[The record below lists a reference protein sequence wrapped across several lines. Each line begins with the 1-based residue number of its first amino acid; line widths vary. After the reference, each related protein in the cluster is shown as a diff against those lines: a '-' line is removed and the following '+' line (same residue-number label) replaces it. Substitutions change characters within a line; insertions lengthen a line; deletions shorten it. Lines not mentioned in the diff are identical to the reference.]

1 MISVSGWY
9 LDCVTELGVIHGVHA
24 LLLCYYGNE
33 AVTPLDLL
41 GDVGGAGLRG
51 DPRRLHDALQD
62 DDHLQVAALQLHRR
76 QVVQRA
82 DGTDNSVM
90 DGICKTLLS
99 LPSAT
104 L

>member
-1 MISVSGWY
+1 MSGWY

-82 DGTDNSVM
+82 AEQTTRSWTAFVKHFSFYRLQHCEVN
-90 DGICKTLLS
+90 
-99 LPSAT
+99 
-104 L
+104 